1 MIRKSESDRD
11 RVLARC
17 RSRNPKG
24 RPVSSKTSGHLDR
37 PTGRVDC
44 NRSAMAGVADPDRSH
59 AMKTLVA
66 FLLLVAFGCWAQET
80 SGITNKV
87 TEIDRDKDG
96 KIDVRIETF
105 YRGKTKVMMIISRR
119 NQQGAMAVISRSYL
133 ADGKLVMVESN
144 EDGDGTFE
152 SITVFRSDA
161 DSFEMFTR
169 QPDGTVKPVSTQK
182 LDSIKRQKA
191 VADASMR
198 ELFAGPEKTD
208 KEIGDLLE
216 KNRQKIEAIKKEKK
230 DGD

>member
-1 MIRKSESDRD
+1 
-11 RVLARC
+11 
-17 RSRNPKG
+17 
-24 RPVSSKTSGHLDR
+24 
-37 PTGRVDC
+37 
-44 NRSAMAGVADPDRSH
+44 
-59 AMKTLVA
+59 MKTLVA

-152 SITVFRSDA
+152 SIAVFRPDA